1 MKLFASIDQGT
12 SSTRTIIFDKD
23 LKTVDSRQEAYELNF
38 PNSGWVEIDPEVLR
52 NSVMNTMEPLVDKY
66 KDKLNSISIT
76 NQRES
81 TIIWNK
87 KTGNAIYPIIVWQDR
102 RTEGYCNELKRQ
114 GHESMIQN
122 KTGLVI
128 DPYFSATKIKWILN
142 NVKQAKVLLKSNNL
156 LFGTVDTFLIWKLT
170 KGKQH
175 LTEASNASRTMLY
188 NINNNKWDKEILK
201 KLNIP
206 QKILP
211 EVKNSADNFGKTD
224 KKITG
229 VEISISAVLGDQQA
243 AAFGQTCFEKGSI
256 KSTYGTGAF
265 VIMNTGPKKI
275 NSKNKLLTTICYRL
289 NNKNTYALE
298 GSIFIAGAG
307 VQWLRDKVKLIKKA
321 PETEKISKS
330 SKVNDGVFVVPA
342 FSGMGAPYWR
352 PDARGV
358 ITGLTRDSDWKS
370 IVRATVESVGYQS
383 FDLFD
388 SMNKDGLKPKI
399 VKVDGGMVANNWF
412 TQFLA
417 DIINLKV
424 VRPKILETT
433 ALGVALLAGLQI
445 GEYKSLNQIKNMWK
459 KDRVFSPNIKK
470 TLRNELLAGWK
481 LAIPG
486 PPLRTLCLLFE
497 RFHPRGTRS
506 PARPP
511 ILRSLQLPVLRLRY
525 GRFGFHLRHSIPQH
539 VPPL

>member
-1 MKLFASIDQGT
+1 MKKFIISIDQGT
-12 SSTRTIIFDKD
+12 TSSRVILFDTKGNI
-23 LKTVDSRQEAYELNF
+23 VFVSQYEFKQYF
-38 PNSGWVEIDPEVLR
+38 PKNGWVEHNPNEIWSTTLKALKQVI
-52 NSVMNTMEPLVDKY
+52 NKA
-66 KDKLNSISIT
+66 KKLKGHILTIGIT
-76 NQRES
+76 NQRET
-81 TIIWNK
+81 TILWNK
-87 KTGNAIYPIIVWQDR
+87 KTGKPIYNAIVWQDR
-102 RTEGYCNELKRQ
+102 RTQDYCKLLKKKNYENLFR
-114 GHESMIQN
+114 N
-122 KTGLVI
+122 KTGLFI
-128 DPYFSATKIKWILN
+128 DPYFSATKIKWILD
-142 NVKQAKVLLKSNNL
+142 NVKISKKLLSSNDL

-307 VQWLRDKVKLIKKA
+307 VQWLRDKVKLINKA

-330 SKVNDGVFVVPA
+330 SKINDGVFVVPA

-470 TLRNELLAGWK
+470 ALRNELLAGWK
-481 LAIPG
+481 LAIKK
-486 PPLRTLCLLFE
+486 TL
-497 RFHPRGTRS
+497 
-506 PARPP
+506 A
-511 ILRSLQLPVLRLRY
+511 
-525 GRFGFHLRHSIPQH
+525 
-539 VPPL
+539 

>member
-1 MKLFASIDQGT
+1 MKKFIISIDQGT
-12 SSTRTIIFDKD
+12 TSSRVILFDTKGNI
-23 LKTVDSRQEAYELNF
+23 VFVSQYEFKQYF
-38 PNSGWVEIDPEVLR
+38 PKNGWVEHNPNEIWSTTLKALKQVI
-52 NSVMNTMEPLVDKY
+52 NKSK
-66 KDKLNSISIT
+66 KLKGHILTIGIT
-76 NQRES
+76 NQRET
-81 TIIWNK
+81 TILWNK
-87 KTGNAIYPIIVWQDR
+87 KTGKPIYNAIVWQDR
-102 RTEGYCNELKRQ
+102 RTQDYCKLLKKKNYENLFR
-114 GHESMIQN
+114 N
-122 KTGLVI
+122 KTGLFI
-128 DPYFSATKIKWILN
+128 DPYFSATKIKWILD
-142 NVKQAKVLLKSNNL
+142 NVKISKKLLSSNDL

-433 ALGVALLAGLQI
+433 ALGVALLAGYQI
-445 GEYKSLNQIKNMWK
+445 GEHKSLNQIKDMWK
-459 KDRVFSPNIKK
+459 KDRIFKPKMKQNFRKD
-470 TLRNELLAGWK
+470 LLNGWK
-481 LAIPG
+481 LAIKK
-486 PPLRTLCLLFE
+486 TL
-497 RFHPRGTRS
+497 
-506 PARPP
+506 A
-511 ILRSLQLPVLRLRY
+511 
-525 GRFGFHLRHSIPQH
+525 
-539 VPPL
+539 

>member
-1 MKLFASIDQGT
+1 MKKFIISIDQGT
-12 SSTRTIIFDKD
+12 TSSRVILFDTKGNI
-23 LKTVDSRQEAYELNF
+23 VFVSQYEFKQYF
-38 PNSGWVEIDPEVLR
+38 PKNGWVEHNPNEIWSTTLKALKQVINKAKKIKGHIL
-52 NSVMNTMEPLVDKY
+52 T
-66 KDKLNSISIT
+66 IGIT
-76 NQRES
+76 NQRET
-81 TIIWNK
+81 TILWNK
-87 KTGNAIYPIIVWQDR
+87 KTGKPIYNAIVWQDR
-102 RTEGYCNELKRQ
+102 RTQDHCKLLKKKNYENLFR
-114 GHESMIQN
+114 N
-122 KTGLVI
+122 KTGLFI
-128 DPYFSATKIKWILN
+128 DPYFSATKIKWILD
-142 NVKQAKVLLKSNNL
+142 NVKISKKLLNSNDL

-433 ALGVALLAGLQI
+433 ALGVALLAGHQI

-459 KDRVFSPNIKK
+459 KDRIFKPKMKQNFRKD
-470 TLRNELLAGWK
+470 LLNGWK
-481 LAIPG
+481 LAIKK
-486 PPLRTLCLLFE
+486 TL
-497 RFHPRGTRS
+497 
-506 PARPP
+506 A
-511 ILRSLQLPVLRLRY
+511 
-525 GRFGFHLRHSIPQH
+525 
-539 VPPL
+539 

>member
-1 MKLFASIDQGT
+1 MKKFIISIDQGT
-12 SSTRTIIFDKD
+12 TSSRVILFDTKGNI
-23 LKTVDSRQEAYELNF
+23 VFVSQYEFKQYF
-38 PNSGWVEIDPEVLR
+38 PKNGWVEHNPNEIWSTTLKALKQVI
-52 NSVMNTMEPLVDKY
+52 NKA
-66 KDKLNSISIT
+66 KKLKGHILTIGIT
-76 NQRES
+76 NQRET
-81 TIIWNK
+81 TILWNK
-87 KTGNAIYPIIVWQDR
+87 KTGKPIYNAIVWQDR
-102 RTEGYCNELKRQ
+102 RTQDYCKLLKKKNYENLFR
-114 GHESMIQN
+114 N
-122 KTGLVI
+122 KTGLFI
-128 DPYFSATKIKWILN
+128 DPYFSATKIKWILD
-142 NVKQAKVLLKSNNL
+142 NVKISKKLLSSNDL

-399 VKVDGGMVANNWF
+399 VRVDGGMVANNWF
-412 TQFLA
+412 SQFLA

-445 GEYKSLNQIKNMWK
+445 GEYKSLNQIKDMWK
-459 KDRVFSPNIKK
+459 KDRIFKPKMKQNFRKD
-470 TLRNELLAGWK
+470 LLNGWK
-481 LAIPG
+481 LAIKK
-486 PPLRTLCLLFE
+486 TL
-497 RFHPRGTRS
+497 
-506 PARPP
+506 A
-511 ILRSLQLPVLRLRY
+511 
-525 GRFGFHLRHSIPQH
+525 
-539 VPPL
+539 